1 MPTTERAMLNM
12 FNTITKKIR
21 YGTEEYRQAH
31 VPGGHKDYD
40 ILFFAR
46 DNRTRE
52 VLNYSIHEI
61 NCDLADVLEAVIYE
75 HILSMYYTNLRK
87 DGESKEDAETLSR
100 ELLNSLSDQEINE
113 LYAWYIN
120 GIIRAKERRFK
131 EVPIDDTDQH
141 DF

>member
-1 MPTTERAMLNM
+1 MPTTERAMQNM
-12 FNTITKKIR
+12 FNTITRKIR

-31 VPGGHKDYD
+31 VPGGHRDYD
-40 ILFFAR
+40 ILFIAR

-61 NCDLADVLEAVIYE
+61 NSDLADILEAVIYE

-87 DGESKEDAETLSR
+87 AGESKENAESFSR
-100 ELLNSLSDQEINE
+100 GLLHNLSDEEIDE
-113 LYAWYIN
+113 LYAWYIK
-120 GIIRAKERRFK
+120 GILEAKDKRFK
-131 EVPIDDTDQH
+131 EVPIDDQH